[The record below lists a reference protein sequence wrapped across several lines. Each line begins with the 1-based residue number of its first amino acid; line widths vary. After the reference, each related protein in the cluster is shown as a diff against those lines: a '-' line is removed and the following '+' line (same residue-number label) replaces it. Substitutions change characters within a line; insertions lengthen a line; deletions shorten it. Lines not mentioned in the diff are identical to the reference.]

1 MIKSVFPT
9 ANEIG
14 FSKRGRTTFQGARA
28 PVWPG
33 RCVGWWVEYQRFGPA
48 GRVESYADVLV
59 TLYGTHAQALVALSE
74 PLGIPTVTLAN
85 GARARV
91 APAQGWVGSV
101 IGNVHISS
109 TSSFLPAKNG
119 IPDFKGGP
127 DLSLAALM
135 RIHRTIHANVL
146 RLR

>member
-9 ANEIG
+9 ASQIG
-14 FSKRGRTTFQGARA
+14 FSRRGRTTFQEARA

-33 RCVGWWVEYQRFGPA
+33 RCVGWWVEYQRLGPA
-48 GRVESYADVLV
+48 GRVESYADVVV

-74 PLGIPTVTLAN
+74 PLGVPTVTLAN
-85 GARARV
+85 RVRARV
-91 APAQGWVGSV
+91 APTHGWVGSV
-101 IGNVHISS
+101 IGNVFISS
-109 TSSFLPAKNG
+109 TSSFLPALNG

-127 DLSLAALM
+127 DLSPAALL
-135 RIHRTIHANVL
+135 RIHRAIHAKVL